1 MECDIILKLGDG
13 YEFKISKESSS
24 EELDSLE
31 KIVEFLK
38 TLPEYKTNDLFD
50 RLARTVSK
58 INANDQFFLNHQLI
72 SNCTFD
78 NLLIRY
84 PKETELIKDLKLPY
98 NITLI
103 DKAYSNGEELKGRV
117 VINGVVSY
125 IFRDRFDVQNFAM
138 TEHKKQLAEKNI
150 NEDEISDPYLS
161 DKYLDLLKKIKT
173 AYKENSIKD
182 LVINYL
188 NNVSKYTKILDKT
201 STHPIDSASILQ
213 DFCKELNNEQV
224 FNTDTETDFA
234 RHLRRL
240 HYKRTNFGK
249 LEFYEALSTYF
260 PEFSKEYTKQQFVE
274 LNAEELN
281 DAIQKYF
288 QDDLI
293 MSKYKVVK
301 ADTTR
306 LEDIKLSK
314 KQEKELF
321 EKVLESKNEQRKA
334 LKQSPLS
341 KDQEFSSLEEI
352 ESFYKGYDKIEVDG
366 KIFPIK
372 ITQNSKGNF
381 VFSYRDKRITNNDKI
396 KLEQFKNTLG
406 EQFNFGYDTID
417 IFQPVNVDGVK
428 DGQYQGYYI
437 YEHIPENKEP
447 IYLVSQSVISPSLY
461 GINQFGSIK
470 DAKNAIEG
478 YNRSSNLEKATK
490 IGLKQRGS
498 KRHINLGFRT
508 YTGQTIDSID
518 YPINPSVKVQGQ
530 EYKLLSTGTIAE
542 VQEEYRKKYKID
554 ISSLTLPEQVG
565 TFIYAMVEKG
575 YPITKLQQYTL
586 SEDDFNKINTI
597 IEDIKNSK
605 IKQYLVERSIKIEDG
620 KYTTYLKS
628 LTDSGITVNSTG
640 KGPSDIDP
648 TSSITST
655 LFNLKNVLEKTI
667 LKGSG
672 IQIKVVDNDTLLSMS
687 DSEGNKL
694 FDNINGIR
702 AFVYDNNIYINQSN
716 ASLGDML
723 HETLHIVLGA
733 IRAQDMQNGTR
744 NYLNI
749 LDFYN
754 TKKIPVKY
762 KYRKDIEQNYKNLA
776 YIDKIEELVV
786 KYISRQIENG
796 DYFYYDDQ
804 TTGAVRDF
812 AKLFLDLEA
821 SIRDTLKESFDTD
834 MGFMSNI
841 QSLIS
846 GNIPQMQKNRIIT
859 NLIEKGIEK
868 GVILE
873 DCK

>member
-31 KIVEFLK
+31 KIAKFLK

-58 INANDQFFLNHQLI
+58 INANEQFFLKHQLI

-103 DKAYSNGEELKGRV
+103 DKAYSNGEELKGRI
-117 VINGVVSY
+117 VINGIVSY
-125 IFRDRFDVQNFAM
+125 VFRDRFDVENFAM

-150 NEDEISDPYLS
+150 NNDEINDSYLS
-161 DKYLDLLKKIKT
+161 DKYLDLLKKIKS
-173 AYKENSIKD
+173 AYKEESIKD

-188 NNVSKYTKILDKT
+188 NNVSKYTKILDKN
-201 STHPIDSASILQ
+201 STHPIDSASVLQ

-224 FNTDTETDFA
+224 FNSDTETDFA

-249 LEFYEALSTYF
+249 LEFYDALSTYF
-260 PEFSKEYTKQQFVE
+260 PDFSKEYSKQQFIE
-274 LNAEELN
+274 LNVEELN
-281 DAIQKYF
+281 NAIQKYF

-293 MSKYKVVK
+293 MSKFRVIK
-301 ADTTR
+301 ADTTK

-352 ESFYKGYDKIEVDG
+352 ESFYKGYAQIEVDG

-381 VFSYRDKRITNNDKI
+381 VFSYRDKKITNNDKI

-428 DGQYQGYYI
+428 DGWYQGYYI
-437 YEHIPENKEP
+437 YEHIPENKKP
-447 IYLVSQSVISPSLY
+447 IYLISQSVISPNLY
-461 GINQFGSIK
+461 GISQFGSIK
-470 DAKNAIEG
+470 DAKSAIEG
-478 YNRSSNLEKATK
+478 YNRSSILEKATK

-498 KRHINLGFRT
+498 KRHVILGFKAQ
-508 YTGQTIDSID
+508 TGQTIESID
-518 YPINPSVKVQGQ
+518 YPIKPTVKIQGQ
-530 EYKLLSTGTIAE
+530 EYKLLSTGTMAE
-542 VQEEYRKKYKID
+542 AQEYYKKYNID

-575 YPITKLQQYTL
+575 YSVNKLQQYTL
-586 SEDDFNKINTI
+586 NDDDFNKINTI
-597 IEDIKNSK
+597 IKDIKERK
-605 IKQYLVERSIKIEDG
+605 TKQYLVERSIKIEDG

-640 KGPSDIDP
+640 KGPSDMDP
-648 TSSITST
+648 TGSITNT
-655 LFNLKNVLEKTI
+655 LFNLKSTLERTV

-672 IQIKVVDNDTLLSMS
+672 IQIKIVDNDTLLSMS
-687 DSEGNKL
+687 DTEGNKL

-702 AFVYDNNIYINQSN
+702 AFVYNNDIYINQSN

-733 IRAQDMQNGTR
+733 IKAQDMQNGTR

-754 TKKIPVKY
+754 KKIPVKY

-776 YIDKIEELVV
+776 YVDKIEELVV

-796 DYFYYDDQ
+796 DYFYYEDQ
-804 TTGAVRDF
+804 TIEAVRDF

-821 SIRDTLKESFDTD
+821 SIRGTLKESFDSD
-834 MGFMSNI
+834 MGFMSNM

-846 GNIPQMQKNRIIT
+846 GNVSQMQKNRIIT